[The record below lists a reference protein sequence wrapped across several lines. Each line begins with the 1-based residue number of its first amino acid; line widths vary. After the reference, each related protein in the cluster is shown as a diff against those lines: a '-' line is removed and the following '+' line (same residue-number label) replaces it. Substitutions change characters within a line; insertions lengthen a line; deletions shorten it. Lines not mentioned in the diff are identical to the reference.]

1 MTFARLPKMPYP
13 GFINNANASGA
24 DFNWTILPP
33 PSDSSLAIGYNPGG
47 LRSGE
52 MGDPLGPT
60 KLMRT
65 PEMIAEG
72 ALADATATTAKIQDV
87 VNRVELASD
96 AHYKAL
102 TATEYD
108 VPNIIPPMVVSDGPD
123 GVHTE
128 SPYGPWEVKPP
139 YAGAYHDDDI
149 HAKEHHAT
157 DEMVARAGGFDH
169 LQHQLIATP
178 YPPSSFLQVHP
189 TLGPLGPH

>member
-1 MTFARLPKMPYP
+1 
-13 GFINNANASGA
+13 
-24 DFNWTILPP
+24 
-33 PSDSSLAIGYNPGG
+33 
-47 LRSGE
+47 
-52 MGDPLGPT
+52 MGDPLGPL

-65 PEMIAEG
+65 PEEIAER
-72 ALADATATTAKIQDV
+72 ALKDAGETTFKIQDV
-87 VNRVELASD
+87 VNRVEHAAD
-96 AHYKAL
+96 AHYDAM

-139 YAGAYHDDDI
+139 YAGAYHDKDI

-178 YPPSSFLQVHP
+178 YPPSVFLQVHP
-189 TLGPLGPH
+189 TVAPLGPH